1 MSEQGPEDSGKKCK
15 TQFCWYSAQ
24 QMQESMHLSAW
35 PDTSGL
41 GHSSISI
48 ASELTKS
55 ITPSAGREKTKWSPW
70 KKGNM
75 HTPIS
80 VQKENKTEKNYSWR
94 LYIVHRYIGFYRS
107 EKHNFVWVKKWEFS
121 LGKKSTSIMQNQLA
135 SLMLVFLHKKK
146 INLLFHWS
154 QHISKSAFTSKD
166 WIHYV

>member
-1 MSEQGPEDSGKKCK
+1 
-15 TQFCWYSAQ
+15 
-24 QMQESMHLSAW
+24 MQESMHLSAW

-41 GHSSISI
+41 KHSSISI
-48 ASELTKS
+48 VSEITRS

-121 LGKKSTSIMQNQLA
+121 LEKKPTSIILNQLA

-146 INLLFHWS
+146 
-154 QHISKSAFTSKD
+154 KSICFSIGVNTYQNQPSHLRTGFIMSRADFREKLRQVKKII
-166 WIHYV
+166 WGKA